1 VHIEAQRIAIIKL
14 GAIGDVVNSLPFV
27 NRLRAGYPRSKIT
40 WVIAPIAHALVSG
53 HRAVD
58 EFLVIDVKQPGKWP
72 EIVREL
78 RAREFDLAIDLQRIL
93 KSGLITRATGAGAR
107 LGFDRA
113 RCKEQSWLFTNH
125 KIAPNGNP
133 GVTVEQYLEFADW
146 LECPQSPPRFDLP
159 VEPFEP
165 PTREETR
172 IVVNVGASK
181 PANRWYTDKWARLC
195 TRLVSEL
202 GATIH
207 FTGGQQDTA
216 EIEAVMRA
224 METGA
229 AERSDTD
236 VARRSNTDAT
246 RRSNTDAARL
256 VSHAGKLSLKASAGL
271 IASAHLFL
279 GCDTGPLHIAVAV
292 GTPVVALFGAS
303 DPRRT
308 GPFGQSHGVVQEP
321 APCSPCR
328 RRDCHVAGQPCM
340 SRLSEE
346 RVFERARELLAPRQR

>member
-1 VHIEAQRIAIIKL
+1 MHIEAQRIAIIKL

-27 NRLRAGYPRSKIT
+27 NRLRAGYPRARIT

-53 HRAVD
+53 HRAAD

-72 EIVREL
+72 AIVRDL

-125 KIAPNGNP
+125 KIAPNRAP

-146 LECPQSPPRFDLP
+146 LECPQIPARFDLP
-159 VEPFEP
+159 FEP
-165 PTREETR
+165 CAAPLRGETR

-181 PANRWYTDKWARLC
+181 PANRWPTDKWARLC
-195 TRLVSEL
+195 RRLVREL

-207 FTGGQQDTA
+207 FTGGAQDAA
-216 EIEAVMRA
+216 EIEAVMHA
-224 METGA
+224 IETGA
-229 AERSDTD
+229 VGLSDTD
-236 VARRSNTDAT
+236 AV
-246 RRSNTDAARL
+246 RL
-256 VSHAGKLSLKASAGL
+256 VNQAGRLSLKASAGL
-271 IASAHLFL
+271 IASAHLFI
-279 GCDTGPLHIAVAV
+279 GCDMGPLHIAVAV
-292 GTPVVALFGAS
+292 GTRVVALFGAS

-308 GPFGQSHGVVQEP
+308 GPFAQSLGIVNEP

-340 SRLSEE
+340 SRLSED
-346 RVFERARELLAPRQR
+346 RVFERARARLAER